1 MVVDAEVTETEEIT
15 FPRFKREHKHAR
27 SHTSTKPQTGLVFV
41 WLPGNFLDNFTYKV
55 VETKVQETKA
65 EADDKVNGALYDR
78 LPTKNGSPPPPK

>member
-1 MVVDAEVTETEEIT
+1 MC
-15 FPRFKREHKHAR
+15 
-27 SHTSTKPQTGLVFV
+27 
-41 WLPGNFLDNFTYKV
+41 LPGNFLDNFTYKV